1 MKRPIARLSPEIAN
15 TAIAYYRLSVDR
27 EGGTPQSIQAQKHDV
42 RAYCKRNDLNL
53 VEEYAES
60 GVSGR
65 DRNRVEF
72 NRMIDRAQ
80 HGTPQIGVVVFSKL
94 DRFARDLL
102 TFLQT
107 ETTLQDVGIDIVST
121 SENFGRGRASRLSR
135 HVAAVV
141 GAKYADDASIH
152 TAKSRRENARQGNWN
167 GGRIPFGYES
177 YVHEQHGS
185 KERKRLRVCEP
196 EARIV
201 RLIFEWAALGLGGR
215 AIVMK
220 LNEMGLT
227 QRGRT
232 WYNGSINNVL
242 THTFYLG
249 YYFDRTVD
257 DEGYLPDEADWIRI
271 ECPAIIAAEQFE
283 AAAAIRAARNPRRM
297 APHVAAGTNLLT
309 GIGRCGMPGCH
320 SGLTIYSGKGGQYS
334 YITCNNRVNGPKT
347 CTCPRM
353 PRQKLDDIVLD
364 VLERQLL
371 VPERLEQLLAGLLE
385 NSEEAN
391 GRRRADLT
399 EARKQETMARSA
411 ITRLLVLI
419 ETGDM
424 SARDPAFA
432 ERLSIQKSSLATACS
447 RVESLERQ
455 LSSGKRQI
463 TSHAI
468 ARFGEFMRKQL
479 RGPDPALRNAYVR
492 LLVQEVTLSET
503 AITIRGSKAAL
514 ESALVKEKKPL
525 QGVVPIFDREWCPRP
540 DSNRH
545 SFQNRILSP
554 ARLPIPPLGHSVPTT
569 SRTSADSS
577 N

>member
-1 MKRPIARLSPEIAN
+1 MKRPIARLSPEVAN

-27 EGGTPQSIQAQKHDV
+27 EGGTPQSIQAQQHDV
-42 RAYCKRNDLNL
+42 RAYCKRNGLNL
-53 VEEYAES
+53 VEEFAES

-65 DRNRVEF
+65 NPNRVEF
-72 NRMIDRAQ
+72 NRMIDRAKN
-80 HGTPQIGVVVFSKL
+80 GIPQIGVVVFSKL

-107 ETTLQDVGIDIVST
+107 ETTLQDCGIDIIST

-167 GGRIPFGYES
+167 GGPIPFGYES
-177 YVHEQHGS
+177 YVHESHGK
-185 KERKRLRVCEP
+185 KERKRLRICEP
-196 EARIV
+196 EARVV

-215 AIVMK
+215 AMVMK
-220 LNEMGLT
+220 LNAMGLT
-227 QRGRT
+227 LRGRT
-232 WYNGSINNVL
+232 WYNGSISNVL
-242 THTFYLG
+242 QHTFYLG

-257 DEGYLPDEADWIRI
+257 DEGYLPDEADWIRV
-271 ECPAIIAAEQFE
+271 ECPAIIHAEQFE
-283 AAAAIRAARNPRRM
+283 TAAAIRAARNPRRI

-309 GIGRCGMPGCH
+309 GVGRCGMPGCS
-320 SGLTIYSGKGGQYS
+320 SGLTIYSGKSGRYS

-364 VLERQLL
+364 LLERQLL
-371 VPERLEQLLAGLLE
+371 IPERLEQLLAGLLE

-391 GRRRADLT
+391 ARRRVELA
-399 EARKQETMARSA
+399 EVRRQETLARSA
-411 ITRLLVLI
+411 ISRLLELI
-419 ETGDM
+419 ETGAM

-432 ERLSIQKSSLATACS
+432 ERLAVRKSTLSIATS

-468 ARFGEFMRKQL
+468 ARFGEFMREQL
-479 RGPDPALRNAYVR
+479 RGPDPALRSAYVR
-492 LLVQEVTLSET
+492 LLVQEVTLSDT
-503 AITIRGSKAAL
+503 AITIRGSKAAI
-514 ESALVKEKKPL
+514 EHALVKEEKPL
-525 QGVVPIFDREWCPRP
+525 QGVVPIFDRKWCPWP
-540 DSNRH
+540 DSNQHIFRY
-545 SFQNRILSP
+545 RILSA
-554 ARLPIPPLGHSVPTT
+554 ARLPISPQGPPVVE
-569 SRTSADSS
+569 RRA
-577 N
+577 